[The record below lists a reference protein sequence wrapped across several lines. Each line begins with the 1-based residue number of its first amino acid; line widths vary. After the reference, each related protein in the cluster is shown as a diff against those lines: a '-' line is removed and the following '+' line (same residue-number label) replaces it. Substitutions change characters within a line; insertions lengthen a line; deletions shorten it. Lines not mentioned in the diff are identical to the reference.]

1 MDKYVYRTT
10 AVFISFAVIRKN
22 QNMFPGDLESGP
34 EVRRHGMKSFEE
46 NTHAFI
52 VRVWLEP
59 RELEGAAPECRW
71 VIEHVPS
78 GERRY
83 LKDLSEAEIFIS
95 TCLRGMCSE
104 QSKNKR
110 PWSWLEF
117 LKSCFFLK

>member
-1 MDKYVYRTT
+1 
-10 AVFISFAVIRKN
+10 
-22 QNMFPGDLESGP
+22 
-34 EVRRHGMKSFEE
+34 MKSFED

-59 RELEGAAPECRW
+59 REIDGATPEWRG

-83 LKDLSEAEIFIS
+83 LKDLSEAEMFIAA
-95 TCLRGMCSE
+95 CLKVICPER
-104 QSKNKR
+104 SKNKR
-110 PWSWLEF
+110 SRHWLEF